1 MYRYTINPYQ
11 YTIDYYISIGY
22 VSETDMDQDLLNY
35 QQVTEGVYSWD
46 MVTINRIYND
56 IGSSYTHSGIST
68 GIIMGLQ

>member
-1 MYRYTINPYQ
+1 
-11 YTIDYYISIGY
+11 
-22 VSETDMDQDLLNY
+22 MDQDLLNY

-56 IGSSYTHSGIST
+56 IVSSYTHNGIST